1 MKELTEEDILRARSA
16 MRSVALA
23 EEKLA
28 EGSEFTK
35 AKNSEFYTKQRER
48 LQKYGEQTLI
58 SPGQLYWLQDIA
70 EQHLKR
76 VRPLQERKS

>member
-1 MKELTEEDILRARSA
+1 
-16 MRSVALA
+16 MRSIALA

-35 AKNSEFYTKQRER
+35 AKNSEFYSKQRDR
-48 LQKYGEQTLI
+48 IKQYGEQTLV
-58 SPGQLYWLQDIA
+58 SEGQLFWLQDIA

-76 VRPLQERKS
+76 VRNR

>member
-1 MKELTEEDILRARSA
+1 VKELTEEEIARAKSAIRSI
-16 MRSVALA
+16 ALA

-35 AKNSEFYTKQRER
+35 EKNSKFFTEQRDR

-58 SPGQLYWLQDIA
+58 SPGQLFWLQDIA

-76 VRPLQERKS
+76 VRSQ